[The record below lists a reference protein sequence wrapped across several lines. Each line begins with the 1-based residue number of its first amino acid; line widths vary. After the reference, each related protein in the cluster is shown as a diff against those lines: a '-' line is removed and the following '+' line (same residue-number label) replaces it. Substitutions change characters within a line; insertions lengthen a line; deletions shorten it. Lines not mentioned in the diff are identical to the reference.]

1 MWSSETGR
9 RAVLLGALALG
20 GCGFTPAYGPGG
32 DAARLRGRVR
42 VEAPASFAG
51 YLLRARL
58 LDRLGPATEPR
69 YLLSLDISEE
79 VEQAAISADGAVL
92 RYRLLG
98 RADYRLRAVDSDADL
113 ARGTVSDFAGY
124 SATLGTVASEAAARD
139 ARERLATLLGD
150 RIMTRLL
157 ALQLLR

>member
-32 DAARLRGRVR
+32 DAARLRGMVR
-42 VEAPASFAG
+42 IEAPATYPG

-58 LDRLGPATEPR
+58 LDRLGPTEQAR
-69 YLLSLDISEE
+69 YVLSLDTSQE
-79 VEQAAISADGAVL
+79 VEQAAISAEGAVL

-98 RADYRLRAVDSDADL
+98 HASYRLRAQGAQTDL
-113 ARGTVSDFAGY
+113 AQGTVSDFAGY
-124 SATLGTVASEAAARD
+124 SATLGTVASEAAERD
-139 ARERLATLLGD
+139 ARERLAILLGD

-157 ALQLLR
+157 ALQLPE

>member
-92 RYRLLG
+92 RRRERRESARKRAAR
-98 RADYRLRAVDSDADL
+98 RADHVAATISISIKL
-113 ARGTVSDFAGY
+113 AQDRRCGTLEHFVSQWRQHTRCSPAKRGN
-124 SATLGTVASEAAARD
+124 
-139 ARERLATLLGD
+139 
-150 RIMTRLL
+150 
-157 ALQLLR
+157 